1 MARKSELTDGPSL
14 LKMVLVGAPKTG
26 KTCLLKHLGQS
37 SPAAL
42 LNAPYQP
49 TVGIEFTSFTRDNI
63 KFQIWDM
70 SGDPKYQSLL
80 TAYMKNAAIV
90 GFFIHQETTDE
101 ELAYI
106 ENFLKTHTSLDVIKL
121 LFINNAKPDILN
133 QNAKRNFDI
142 VQKLLKPTAP
152 NTLPFN
158 SDTNNPAEILAIE
171 NRALQLG
178 GNTPKIKK
186 EDIGFTLTPSERR
199 SRSKINKL
207 RLLAA
212 FTGIGFMYVLGAIA
226 VQRTRNRYNPTGFL
240 TDLKNFYI
248 RKEYI
253 KVRTSADGEQIETPE
268 TPQCYESPPMVFN
281 PSGSTKTDIDAIIKQ
296 AQNITDAA
304 LERTA
309 FSHH

>member
-1 MARKSELTDGPSL
+1 M
-14 LKMVLVGAPKTG
+14 
-26 KTCLLKHLGQS
+26 
-37 SPAAL
+37 
-42 LNAPYQP
+42 
-49 TVGIEFTSFTRDNI
+49 
-63 KFQIWDM
+63 
-70 SGDPKYQSLL
+70 
-80 TAYMKNAAIV
+80 
-90 GFFIHQETTDE
+90 
-101 ELAYI
+101 
-106 ENFLKTHTSLDVIKL
+106 
-121 LFINNAKPDILN
+121 
-133 QNAKRNFDI
+133 
-142 VQKLLKPTAP
+142 QKLLKPTAP